1 MTGEV
6 IDSDSRDVTV
16 RLRDGNA
23 VFKDS
28 CLEDWVTLK
37 IDLVVDRS
45 GDDNSEI
52 DFAKRVDTTVNVDV
66 LGSSVV
72 AINSVWKLEISL
84 LIRLDVTSE
93 VTLGPA
99 RDVTVIITLDLTVD
113 TVPVFVLVD
122 LMTDEESSFDD
133 RTVETAGDD
142 DVTLT
147 DEYETRIG
155 VTIGLTEVL

>member
-147 DEYETRIG
+147 DEYETRVG
-155 VTIGLTEVL
+155 ETIGLTEVL

>member
-84 LIRLDVTSE
+84 LIRVDVTSE